1 MFLLR
6 GEHGASYVPPGCTG
20 TFTDVPCPSAF
31 ADWVERLSAENIT
44 SGCDVGKSC
53 PGNDNTRGQMAVF
66 HREDIQPAVEPRA
79 STRHRSLSPVSGEKG
94 HHSDRIANSMRY
106 ASLRPLLEPH
116 LPFVEKPGRYVGL
129 ERNVTRKDLSKA
141 AVTLALAFPD
151 TYEIGMSHTGLK
163 ILYEIVNRRKDF
175 ACERVYA
182 PWTDLEYRMRSG
194 GIPLFS
200 TESCAPVGDFDVLG
214 FSLQAELNY
223 SNILNMLDLA
233 GLPVWQRD
241 RRETDPIVLGGGPC
255 TANPEPIADFFDAFL
270 VGDAE
275 EALPVF
281 LEAYREGR
289 SRFLSRRDLLSALA
303 SIDGIY
309 VPSFY
314 DVTYKEDGTIASIE
328 RNDPR
333 VPERARRTWVPVLK
347 PEYYPDKPMV
357 PSVEIV
363 QDRLGLEVMRG
374 CTQGCRFC
382 QAGYWYRPVRELDPG
397 DVAEMT
403 KKFIAESGWSEVG
416 LLSLSTADYSQI
428 EPLVKCLAPAL
439 SDQRVS
445 ISLPS
450 LRAEAF
456 SVGLADAVSEVRKS
470 GFTFAPETGSDRLR
484 RVINKT
490 FTNAD
495 MIAAADVAF
504 ARGWDLIKVYTM
516 IGLPT
521 ETRADLDELVTLVEG
536 ILAQG
541 RKHGRKSV
549 NVSVGSFVPKSWTPF
564 QWAPFDGVD
573 VLESK
578 LAYLKDRF
586 RRVRG
591 ARMKWHEPR
600 EAEIE
605 CVLSRGDRRAGRIL
619 HTAWRSGVRFDGWT
633 EHFRYDLWM
642 KAFETEGISKESY
655 LRAYD
660 LDEVLPWDVLD
671 VSIKKRWLQIELL
684 KAKKE
689 MRTEDCKWGHCYAC
703 GVPGNGED
711 TVLAA
716 SMSGGPGGP
725 PNPRMTAPP
734 AFDAAAAPASDP
746 AAYRDVAKGAAYR
759 QKAMPDLPAASRR
772 GSQGDEVFR
781 HRIAF
786 SKTGD
791 ARLLS
796 HRNTMDVLERA
807 IRAAGLPAR
816 YTEGFNP
823 HMRLSMG
830 PALALGLESRHE
842 IFDVDGRA
850 PFPADAAARINAK
863 LPAGIEVLDVRALL
877 AGEPSLAK
885 AVQGARYAVRLDS
898 EEHRNRAS
906 EALANGWSR
915 TVPAL
920 RALSLAADGSGTSLV
935 FDVNLDQAAGETAT
949 AKKVLEA
956 LLAIPPAE
964 QAGMSIVREATLLRG

>member
-1 MFLLR
+1 M
-6 GEHGASYVPPGCTG
+6 
-20 TFTDVPCPSAF
+20 
-31 ADWVERLSAENIT
+31 
-44 SGCDVGKSC
+44 K
-53 PGNDNTRGQMAVF
+53 
-66 HREDIQPAVEPRA
+66 
-79 STRHRSLSPVSGEKG
+79 
-94 HHSDRIANSMRY
+94 Y
-106 ASLRPLLEPH
+106 ASLRPRLDPI
-116 LPFVEKPGRYVGL
+116 LPTVEKPGRYVGL
-129 ERNVTRKDLSKA
+129 ERNVTRKDLSA
-141 AVTLALAFPD
+141 ADVTFALAFPD

-163 ILYEIVNRRKDF
+163 ILYELVNRREEL

-182 PWTDLEYRMRSG
+182 PWTDLEAKMREN

-200 TESCAPVGDFDVLG
+200 TETFAPVADFDVLG
-214 FSLQAELNY
+214 FSLQAEVNY
-223 SNILNMLDLA
+223 SNILNMLELA
-233 GLPVWQRD
+233 AIPVWQRD

-275 EALPVF
+275 EAIL
-281 LEAYREGR
+281 
-289 SRFLSRRDLLSALA
+289 RFLDEYRAARTAGLPRRDLLARLSQ
-303 SIDGIY
+303 IEGVY

-314 DVTYKEDGTIASIE
+314 EVAYREDGRIASIA

-333 VPERARRTWVPVLK
+333 APEHPKRTWVPILK
-347 PEYYPDKPMV
+347 PEYYPEKPMV

-428 EPLVKCLAPAL
+428 EPLVKCLAPQL
-439 SDQRVS
+439 SDRRVS

-495 MIAAADVAF
+495 MIQAADFAF
-504 ARGWDLIKVYTM
+504 SRGWDLIKVYTM

-521 ETRADLDELVTLVEG
+521 ETGPDLDELVTLVEN
-536 ILAQG
+536 ILRQG
-541 RKHGRKSV
+541 RRHGRKEV

-573 VLESK
+573 VLERK
-578 LAYLKDRF
+578 IAYLRDRF
-586 RRVRG
+586 RHVRG
-591 ARMKWHEPR
+591 AKLKWHEPR

-605 CVLSRGDRRAGRIL
+605 CVLSRGDRRMGRVL
-619 HTAWRSGVRFDGWT
+619 HTAWRSGVKFDGWS

-642 KAFETEGISKESY
+642 RAFEAEGIPKESY
-655 LRAYD
+655 LRAYE
-660 LDEVLPWDVLD
+660 LDEILPWDVLD
-671 VSIKKRWLQIELL
+671 VSIRKRFLQIELI

-711 TVLAA
+711 TVLAVG
-716 SMSGGPGGP
+716 MPGTLP
-725 PNPRMTAPP
+725 
-734 AFDAAAAPASDP
+734 AAPSEARVEDP
-746 AAYRDVAKGAAYR
+746 ASYRDVAKGAAYR
-759 QKAMPDLPAASRR
+759 QKAMPDLPSAARGPRVFTGTPRR
-772 GSQGDEVFR
+772 Y
-781 HRIAF
+781 RIAF
-786 SKTGD
+786 AKSGD
-791 ARLLS
+791 ARFLS
-796 HRNTMDVLERA
+796 HRNTMDVFERA

-816 YTEGFNP
+816 YSEGFNP
-823 HMRLSMG
+823 HMKLSMG
-830 PALALGLESRHE
+830 PALPLGLESLHE
-842 IFDVDGRA
+842 VFDVEAVAGFPGDAADRISEKLPDGVSVLEVRELG
-850 PFPADAAARINAK
+850 PAD
-863 LPAGIEVLDVRALL
+863 RAL
-877 AGEPSLAK
+877 SR
-885 AVQGARYAVRLDS
+885 AVKGARYAVRLQS
-898 EEHRNRAS
+898 EEQVARAGD
-906 EALANGWSR
+906 AIANGWR
-915 TVPAL
+915 DALPAL
-920 RALSLAADGSGTSLV
+920 RALTLETGPDGTRLR
-935 FDVNLDQAAGETAT
+935 FEVNLDQAAGETST
-949 AKKVLEA
+949 PKKVLERV
-956 LLAIPPAE
+956 LAMPPE
-964 QAGMSIVREATLLRG
+964 TQAVLSVTREATVLG

>member
-1 MFLLR
+1 
-6 GEHGASYVPPGCTG
+6 
-20 TFTDVPCPSAF
+20 
-31 ADWVERLSAENIT
+31 
-44 SGCDVGKSC
+44 
-53 PGNDNTRGQMAVF
+53 
-66 HREDIQPAVEPRA
+66 
-79 STRHRSLSPVSGEKG
+79 
-94 HHSDRIANSMRY
+94 MRY
-106 ASLRPLLEPH
+106 RSLRPLLDPL
-116 LPFVEKPGRYVGL
+116 LPLVEKPGRYIGL

-141 AVTLALAFPD
+141 SVTLALAFPD

-163 ILYEIVNRRKDF
+163 ILYELVNRREDF

-182 PWTDLEYRMRSG
+182 PWVDLEAKMRENK
-194 GIPLFS
+194 IPLFS
-200 TESCAPVGDFDVLG
+200 TESFAPAADFDVLG

-233 GLPVWQRD
+233 GVPVWQKD
-241 RRETDPIVLGGGPC
+241 RRESDPVVLGGGPC

-275 EALPVF
+275 EALNRF
-281 LEAYREGR
+281 LDGYREARANG
-289 SRFLSRRDLLSALA
+289 LSRRELLVALA
-303 SIDGIY
+303 QIEGIY
-309 VPSFY
+309 VPSLY
-314 DVTYKEDGTIASIE
+314 DVTYHGDGKIAAIE
-328 RNDPR
+328 PNDARAPR
-333 VPERARRTWVPVLK
+333 QAKRTWVPVLK
-347 PEYYPDKPMV
+347 PDYYPEKPMV

-397 DVAEMT
+397 SVAEMT
-403 KKFIAESGWSEVG
+403 KTFIAESGWSEVG

-428 EPLVKCLAPAL
+428 EPLVKCLAPQL

-521 ETRADLDELVTLVEG
+521 ETKADLDELVTLVEG

-541 RKHGRKSV
+541 RKHGRKNV

-564 QWAPFDGVD
+564 QWAPFDGVET
-573 VLESK
+573 LQEK
-578 LAYLKDRF
+578 LAYLKDRL
-586 RRVRG
+586 RRVRS
-591 ARMKWHEPR
+591 AKMKWHEPR

-605 CVLSRGDRRAGRIL
+605 CALSRGDRRMGRVL
-619 HTAWRSGVRFDGWT
+619 HTAWRSGVRFDGWG
-633 EHFRYDLWM
+633 EHFRHDLWM
-642 KAFETEGISKESY
+642 KAFEAEGIPKESY
-655 LRAYD
+655 LREYA
-660 LDEVLPWDVLD
+660 LDEILPWDVLD
-671 VSIKKRWLQIELL
+671 VSIKKRWLQIELI

-711 TVLAA
+711 TVLAKPMA
-716 SMSGGPGGP
+716 SSLP
-725 PNPRMTAPP
+725 TIDAPE
-734 AFDAAAAPASDP
+734 AADPAS
-746 AAYRDVAKGAAYR
+746 YRDVAKGAAYR
-759 QKAMPDLPAASRR
+759 QKAMPDLAPASRER
-772 GSQGDEVFR
+772 GRQPERVFR
-781 HRIAF
+781 HRVEF

-791 ARLLS
+791 ARFLS

-807 IRAAGLPAR
+807 ISAAGLPAR

-823 HMRLSMG
+823 HMKLAMG

-842 IFDVDGRA
+842 VFDVDGNT
-850 PFPADAAARINAK
+850 PFPEDAADRINAK
-863 LPAGIEVLDVRALL
+863 LPAGLEVCRVREL
-877 AGEPSLAK
+877 ATGEPSLAK
-885 AVQGARYAVRLDS
+885 AVKAARYSVRLDS
-898 EEHRNRAS
+898 DAHAERATS
-906 EALANGWSR
+906 ALESSWKTAL
-915 TVPAL
+915 PAL
-920 RALSLAADGSGTSLV
+920 RALALESDETGMRLT
-935 FDVNLDQAAGETAT
+935 FEVNMDQAAGETAT

-956 LLAIPPAE
+956 VLAVPPAE
-964 QAGMSIVREATLLRG
+964 QASMSVVREATVLG

>member
-1 MFLLR
+1 
-6 GEHGASYVPPGCTG
+6 
-20 TFTDVPCPSAF
+20 
-31 ADWVERLSAENIT
+31 
-44 SGCDVGKSC
+44 
-53 PGNDNTRGQMAVF
+53 
-66 HREDIQPAVEPRA
+66 
-79 STRHRSLSPVSGEKG
+79 
-94 HHSDRIANSMRY
+94 MRY
-106 ASLRPLLEPH
+106 ASVRPALDPLLPT
-116 LPFVEKPGRYVGL
+116 VEKPGRYVGI
-129 ERNVTRKDLSKA
+129 ERNVTRKDLSA
-141 AVTLALAFPD
+141 ASVTLALAFPD

-163 ILYEIVNRRKDF
+163 ILYEIVNRRVEF

-182 PWTDLEYRMRSG
+182 PWTDLEAKMRES

-200 TESCAPVGDFDVLG
+200 TESFAAVRDFDVLG

-223 SNILNMLDLA
+223 SNIVNMLDLA

-241 RRETDPIVLGGGPC
+241 RREDDPIVLGGGPC

-270 VGDAE
+270 IGDAE
-275 EALPVF
+275 EALPIV
-281 LEAYREGR
+281 LDAYREARAAG
-289 SRFLSRRDLLSALA
+289 LPRRDLLARLA
-303 SIDGIY
+303 AVEGIY

-314 DVTYKEDGTIASIE
+314 DVTYREDGRIAAIT

-333 VPERARRTWVPVLK
+333 APERAKRTWVPVLK
-347 PEYYPDKPMV
+347 ADYYPEKPMV

-363 QDRLGLEVMRG
+363 QDRLGVEVMRG

-397 DVAEMT
+397 DAAEMT

-428 EPLVKCLAPAL
+428 EPLVKCLAPQL
-439 SDQRVS
+439 SDRRVS

-495 MIAAADVAF
+495 MVAAADVAF

-521 ETRADLDELVTLVEG
+521 ETSSDLDELVTLCRD

-541 RKHGRKSV
+541 GKYGRKEV

-564 QWAPFDGVD
+564 QWAPFDGV
-573 VLESK
+573 VALERK
-578 LAYLKDRF
+578 LSYLKEKF

-605 CVLSRGDRRAGRIL
+605 CALSRGDRRMARVL
-619 HTAWRSGVRFDGWT
+619 HAAWQSGVRFDGWS
-633 EHFRYDLWM
+633 EHFRHDLWM
-642 KAFETEGISKESY
+642 KAFETAGISKESY

-660 LDEVLPWDVLD
+660 TDEVLPWDILD
-671 VSIKKRWLQIELL
+671 VSITKRFLQIELI

-689 MRTEDCKWGHCYAC
+689 WRTEDCKWGHCYAC

-711 TVLAA
+711 TVLAKA
-716 SMSGGPGGP
+716 MPGTLP
-725 PNPRMTAPP
+725 TY
-734 AFDAAAAPASDP
+734 DP
-746 AAYRDVAKGAAYR
+746 AAAKPDDPASYRDVAKGAAYR
-759 QKAMPDLPAASRR
+759 QKAMPDLPSAVRR
-772 GSQGDEVFR
+772 VPKQGERVFR
-781 HRIAF
+781 HRVTF
-786 SKTGD
+786 EKRGD

-816 YTEGFNP
+816 YSEGFNP
-823 HMRLSMG
+823 HMKLSMG
-830 PALALGLESRHE
+830 PALPLGLESRHE
-842 IFDVDGRA
+842 VFDVEGIA
-850 PFPADAAARINAK
+850 PFPADAAGKINEK
-863 LPAGIEVLDVRALL
+863 LPPGLAALEVRELF
-877 AGEPSLAK
+877 AGEAALSK
-885 AVQGARYAVRLDS
+885 AVKSARYAVRLDS
-898 EEHRNRAS
+898 PEHVNRAAD
-906 EALANGWSR
+906 ALASGRVDSL
-915 TVPAL
+915 PAL
-920 RALSLAADGSGTSLV
+920 RAFSLETDASGARLS
-935 FDVNLDQAAGETAT
+935 FEVNLDQSGGETST
-949 AKKVLEA
+949 AKKILEA
-956 LLAIPPAE
+956 LLAIPPEA
-964 QAGMSIVREATLLRG
+964 QASLSVTREATVIG

>member
-1 MFLLR
+1 
-6 GEHGASYVPPGCTG
+6 
-20 TFTDVPCPSAF
+20 
-31 ADWVERLSAENIT
+31 
-44 SGCDVGKSC
+44 
-53 PGNDNTRGQMAVF
+53 
-66 HREDIQPAVEPRA
+66 
-79 STRHRSLSPVSGEKG
+79 
-94 HHSDRIANSMRY
+94 MRY
-106 ASLRPLLEPH
+106 ASLRPALDRH

-129 ERNVTRKDLSKA
+129 ERNVTRKDLSRA
-141 AVTLALAFPD
+141 SVTLALAFPD

-163 ILYEIVNRRKDF
+163 ILYEIVNRREDF

-182 PWTDLEYRMRSG
+182 PWVDLEKRMREA

-200 TESCAPVGDFDVLG
+200 TESFAPVADFDVLG

-233 GLPVWQRD
+233 GLPVWQRE
-241 RRETDPIVLGGGPC
+241 RREGDPIVLGGGPC
-255 TANPEPIADFFDAFL
+255 TANPEPIADFFDAIL

-281 LEAYREGR
+281 LDAHRAARAQG
-289 SRFLSRRDLLSALA
+289 LARRDLLAALA
-303 SIDGIY
+303 QVDGIY

-314 DVTYKEDGTIASIE
+314 DVTYREDGRIAAIE
-328 RNDPR
+328 RNDAR
-333 VPERARRTWVPVLK
+333 APERARRTWVPVLK
-347 PEYYPDKPMV
+347 PDYYPDKPMV

-382 QAGYWYRPVRELDPG
+382 QAGYWYRPVRELDPA
-397 DVAEMT
+397 DVADMT

-428 EPLVKCLAPAL
+428 EPLVKCLAPEL

-490 FTNAD
+490 FTNGD

-521 ETRADLDELVTLVEG
+521 ETDADLDELVTLVEG

-541 RKHGRKSV
+541 RKHGRKNV

-564 QWAPFDGVD
+564 QWAPFDGVET
-573 VLESK
+573 LERK

-586 RRVRG
+586 RRIRG
-591 ARMKWHEPR
+591 AKMKWHEPR

-619 HTAWRSGVRFDGWT
+619 HTAWKSGVRFDGWT
-633 EHFRYDLWM
+633 EHFRHDLWM
-642 KAFETEGISKESY
+642 QAFSTEGIPRESY

-660 LDEVLPWDVLD
+660 LDEILPWDVLD
-671 VSIKKRWLQIELL
+671 VSIKKRWLQIELI

-711 TVLAA
+711 TMLARG
-716 SMSGGPGGP
+716 MPGSIP
-725 PNPRMTAPP
+725 T
-734 AFDAAAAPASDP
+734 FDAATAPASDP
-746 AAYRDVAKGAAYR
+746 AAYREVAKGAAYR

-772 GSQGDEVFR
+772 GAQGEQVFR

-823 HMRLSMG
+823 HMKLSMG
-830 PALALGLESRHE
+830 PALALGVESRHE
-842 IFDVDGRA
+842 VFDVDGRA
-850 PFPADAAARINAK
+850 PFPADAADRINAK
-863 LPAGIEVLDVRALL
+863 LPDGVEVLEIRALA

-885 AVQGARYAVRLDS
+885 AVKGARYAVRLDS
-898 EEHRNRAS
+898 EDHVNRAS
-906 EALANGWSR
+906 EALVNGWR
-915 TVPAL
+915 QAMPAL
-920 RALSLAADGSGTSLV
+920 RSLALESDGSGASLV
-935 FDVNLDQAAGETAT
+935 FEVNLDQAAGETAT

-956 LLAIPPAE
+956 LLSIPPAE
-964 QAGMSIVREATLLRG
+964 QAGMSVTRETTVLG

>member
-1 MFLLR
+1 
-6 GEHGASYVPPGCTG
+6 
-20 TFTDVPCPSAF
+20 
-31 ADWVERLSAENIT
+31 
-44 SGCDVGKSC
+44 
-53 PGNDNTRGQMAVF
+53 
-66 HREDIQPAVEPRA
+66 
-79 STRHRSLSPVSGEKG
+79 
-94 HHSDRIANSMRY
+94 MRY
-106 ASLRPLLEPH
+106 ASLRPRQDPLRPT
-116 LPFVEKPGRYVGL
+116 VEKPGRYVGI
-129 ERNVTRKDLSKA
+129 ERNVTRKDLAGAS
-141 AVTLALAFPD
+141 VTLALAFPD

-163 ILYEIVNRRKDF
+163 ILYEIVNRRADF

-182 PWTDLEYRMRSG
+182 PWVDLEEKMRER

-200 TESCAPVGDFDVLG
+200 TESFAPAADFDVLG

-223 SNILNMLDLA
+223 SNVVNMLDLA

-241 RRETDPIVLGGGPC
+241 RRDSDPIVLGGGPC
-255 TANPEPIADFFDAFL
+255 TANPEPLADFFDAFL

-275 EALPVF
+275 EALPR
-281 LEAYREGR
+281 LLDAYRAARARG
-289 SRFLSRRDLLSALA
+289 LARRDLLAELA
-303 SIDGIY
+303 AIEGIY

-314 DVTYKEDGTIASIE
+314 DVAYDEDGRITAIS

-333 VPERARRTWVPVLK
+333 APERAKRTWVPVLK
-347 PEYYPDKPMV
+347 PEYYPEKPMV

-397 DVAEMT
+397 DVADMT

-428 EPLVKCLAPAL
+428 EPLVKCLAPQL
-439 SDQRVS
+439 SDRRVS

-495 MIAAADVAF
+495 MVAAADVAF

-521 ETRADLDELVTLVEG
+521 ETQPDLDELVVLVEN

-541 RKHGRKSV
+541 KKHGRKQV

-564 QWAPFDGVD
+564 QWAPFDD
-573 VLESK
+573 VETLERK
-578 LAYLKDRF
+578 LRYLKEKFRF
-586 RRVRG
+586 VRG

-605 CVLSRGDRRAGRIL
+605 CALSRGDRRMARVL
-619 HTAWRSGVRFDGWT
+619 HTAWKSGVRFDGWT
-633 EHFRYDLWM
+633 EHFRYDLWTR
-642 KAFETEGISKESY
+642 AFEAEGIPKASY

-660 LDEVLPWDVLD
+660 IDEILPWDVLD
-671 VSIKKRWLQIELL
+671 VSITKRFLQIELI

-689 MRTEDCKWGHCYAC
+689 WRTEDCKWGHCYAC

-711 TVLAA
+711 TVLAVG
-716 SMSGGPGGP
+716 MPGA
-725 PNPRMTAPP
+725 APP
-734 AFDAAAAPASDP
+734 PDAAAPRAKDP

-759 QKAMPDLPAASRR
+759 QKAMPDLPAAVRVR
-772 GSQGDEVFR
+772 AGHGDRVFR
-781 HRIAF
+781 HRVTF
-786 SKTGD
+786 EKVGD

-796 HRNTMDVLERA
+796 HRNTMDVFERA
-807 IRAAGLPAR
+807 IRAGGLPAR
-816 YTEGFNP
+816 YSEGFNP
-823 HMRLSMG
+823 HMKLSMG
-830 PALALGLESRHE
+830 PALPLGLESLHE
-842 IFDVDGRA
+842 VFDVEGIA
-850 PFPADAAARINAK
+850 PFGEDAAARINEK
-863 LPAGIEVLDVRALL
+863 LPPGIAVAEVRELSPADPAL
-877 AGEPSLAK
+877 SK
-885 AVQGARYAVRLDS
+885 AVKSARYVVRLDS
-898 EEHRNRAS
+898 AEHVSRAG
-906 EALANGWSR
+906 EALANGWSAS
-915 TVPAL
+915 VPAL
-920 RALSLAADGSGTSLV
+920 RAFSLEADGLGARLR
-935 FDVNLDQAAGETAT
+935 FEINLDQAAGVTST
-949 AKKVLEA
+949 PKKVLET
-956 LLAIPPAE
+956 LLAIPPEA
-964 QAGMSIVREATLLRG
+964 QASLSVTREATVLG

>member
-1 MFLLR
+1 
-6 GEHGASYVPPGCTG
+6 
-20 TFTDVPCPSAF
+20 
-31 ADWVERLSAENIT
+31 
-44 SGCDVGKSC
+44 
-53 PGNDNTRGQMAVF
+53 
-66 HREDIQPAVEPRA
+66 
-79 STRHRSLSPVSGEKG
+79 
-94 HHSDRIANSMRY
+94 MRY
-106 ASLRPLLEPH
+106 TSLRPRLDPLLPQ
-116 LPFVEKPGRYVGL
+116 VEKPGRYVGL
-129 ERNVTRKDLSKA
+129 ERNVVRKDLSRA
-141 AVTLALAFPD
+141 SVTLALAFPD

-163 ILYEIVNRRKDF
+163 ILYELVNRREDF

-182 PWTDLEYRMRSG
+182 PWVDLEARMRELA
-194 GIPLFS
+194 IPLFS
-200 TESCAPVGDFDVLG
+200 TESFAPVADFDVLG

-241 RRETDPIVLGGGPC
+241 RRETDPVVLGGGPC

-275 EALPVF
+275 EALNRF
-281 LEAYREGR
+281 LDAYHDGR
-289 SRFLSRRDLLSALA
+289 ARGLSRRELLVHLA
-303 SIDGIY
+303 GLDGVY
-309 VPSFY
+309 VPSLY
-314 DVTYKEDGTIASIE
+314 DVTYREDGRIAAIE
-328 RNDPR
+328 RNDSR
-333 VPERARRTWVPVLK
+333 APERARRTWVPVLK
-347 PEYYPDKPMV
+347 PEYYPEKPMV

-428 EPLVKCLAPAL
+428 EPLVKCLAPQL
-439 SDQRVS
+439 SDRRVS

-521 ETRADLDELVTLVEG
+521 ETKEDLDELVALVQG

-541 RKHGRKSV
+541 RKHGRKNV

-564 QWAPFDGVD
+564 QWAPFDGVET
-573 VLESK
+573 LERK

-586 RRVRG
+586 RSVRG
-591 ARMKWHEPR
+591 AKMKWHEPR

-605 CVLSRGDRRAGRIL
+605 CVLSRGDRRAGRVL
-619 HTAWRSGVRFDGWT
+619 HTAWKSGVRFDGWT
-633 EHFRYDLWM
+633 EHFRHDLWM
-642 KAFETEGISKESY
+642 RAFEAEGIPKESY

-671 VSIKKRWLQIELL
+671 VSIKKRWLQIELI

-711 TVLAA
+711 TVLATP
-716 SMSGGPGGP
+716 M
-725 PNPRMTAPP
+725 
-734 AFDAAAAPASDP
+734 AAPVATSP
-746 AAYRDVAKGAAYR
+746 APATDTEHPSAYRDAAKGAAYR
-759 QKAMPDLPAASRR
+759 QKAMPELPSASRLAK
-772 GSQGDEVFR
+772 QGDRVFR
-781 HRIAF
+781 HRVTF

-791 ARLLS
+791 ARFLS

-816 YTEGFNP
+816 YSEGFNP

-830 PALALGLESRHE
+830 PALALGLESRE
-842 IFDVDGRA
+842 EVFDVDGNA
-850 PFPADAAARINAK
+850 PFPSDAAARISAK
-863 LPAGIEVLDVRALL
+863 LPAGLEVLTVRALA
-877 AGEPSLAK
+877 AGEPALSK
-885 AVQGARYAVRLDS
+885 AVRAARYAVRLESD
-898 EEHRNRAS
+898 EHLRRAS
-906 EALANGWSR
+906 EALANGAR
-915 TVPAL
+915 EAVPAL
-920 RALSLAADGSGTSLV
+920 RAMSLESDGAATRLC
-935 FDVNLDQAAGETAT
+935 FEVNMDQAAGETAT
-949 AKKVLEA
+949 AKKVLES

-964 QAGMSIVREATLLRG
+964 QAAMSVVREATVLG

>member
-1 MFLLR
+1 
-6 GEHGASYVPPGCTG
+6 
-20 TFTDVPCPSAF
+20 
-31 ADWVERLSAENIT
+31 
-44 SGCDVGKSC
+44 
-53 PGNDNTRGQMAVF
+53 
-66 HREDIQPAVEPRA
+66 
-79 STRHRSLSPVSGEKG
+79 
-94 HHSDRIANSMRY
+94 MRY
-106 ASLRPLLEPH
+106 ESLRPRLDPLLPT
-116 LPFVEKPGRYVGL
+116 VEKPGRYVGL
-129 ERNVTRKDLSKA
+129 ERNVTRKELAKA
-141 AVTLALAFPD
+141 SVTLALAFPD

-163 ILYEIVNRRKDF
+163 ILYEIVNRRADF

-182 PWTDLEYRMRSG
+182 PWVDLEAKMRERA
-194 GIPLFS
+194 IPLFS
-200 TESCAPVGDFDVLG
+200 IESFAPAADFDVLG

-233 GLPVWQRD
+233 QIPVWQRD
-241 RRETDPIVLGGGPC
+241 RREADPIVLGGGPC

-275 EALPVF
+275 EALPLVLDAVGQGRKAK
-281 LEAYREGR
+281 LERRE
-289 SRFLSRRDLLSALA
+289 LLARLA
-303 SIDGIY
+303 QIDGIY

-314 DVTYKEDGTIASIE
+314 DVTYDERGRIAAIT
-328 RNDPR
+328 RNDAR
-333 VPERARRTWVPVLK
+333 APERARRTWVPVLK

-382 QAGYWYRPVRELDPG
+382 QAGYWYRPVRELDPA
-397 DVAEMT
+397 DVVDMT

-428 EPLVKCLAPAL
+428 EPLVKCLAPQL
-439 SDQRVS
+439 SDRRVS

-504 ARGWDLIKVYTM
+504 SRGWDLIKVYTM

-521 ETRADLDELVTLVEG
+521 ETLPDLDELVTLVKD

-541 RKHGRKSV
+541 RKHGRKDV

-564 QWAPFDGVD
+564 QWAPFDGVET
-573 VLESK
+573 LAQK

-586 RRVRG
+586 RSMRG
-591 ARMKWHEPR
+591 AKMKWHEPR

-619 HTAWRSGVRFDGWT
+619 HAAWKSGVRFDGWS

-642 KAFETEGISKESY
+642 KAFETEGIPKESY

-671 VSIKKRWLQIELL
+671 VSIAKRWLQIELI

-711 TVLAA
+711 TVLATP
-716 SMSGGPGGP
+716 MSRGPGGP
-725 PNPRMTAPP
+725 PRPPGLPGAVPVVPSVTAG
-734 AFDAAAAPASDP
+734 DPAS
-746 AAYRDVAKGAAYR
+746 YRDVAKGAAYR
-759 QKAMPDLPAASRR
+759 QKAMPELAPAVRVR
-772 GSQGDEVFR
+772 GTQGDRVFR
-781 HRIAF
+781 HRITFA
-786 SKTGD
+786 KRGD
-791 ARLLS
+791 ARFLS
-796 HRNTMDVLERA
+796 HRNTMDVFERA
-807 IRAAGLPAR
+807 VRAAGLPAR
-816 YTEGFNP
+816 YSEGFNP
-823 HMRLSMG
+823 HMKLSMG
-830 PALALGLESRHE
+830 PALPLGLESLHE
-842 IFDVDGRA
+842 VFDVEGNA
-850 PFPADAAARINAK
+850 PFGDGAAGAINAK
-863 LPAGIEVLDVRALL
+863 MPAGLTVLDVRLL
-877 AGEPSLAK
+877 AAGESPLSK
-885 AVQGARYAVRLDS
+885 AVKTARYAVRLDT
-898 EEHRNRAS
+898 EEHVGRVS
-906 EALANGWSR
+906 DVLSNGWR
-915 TVPAL
+915 EAMPAVK
-920 RALSLAADGSGTSLV
+920 ALSLETGAAGARLL
-935 FDVNLDQAAGETAT
+935 FEVNLDQSAGETT
-949 AKKVLEA
+949 TPKKVLEA
-956 LLAIPPAE
+956 LLAIPPSE
-964 QAGMSIVREATLLRG
+964 QASLSVTREATVLG